1 MVIAVIVGMLLLV
14 GAVVGALNSGRV
26 FGWPPSSAGPA
37 LVLPAPTSHPP
48 DVSPTPTDLL
58 LSTTAT
64 ADPSAA
70 GRTGTQPLEDQVVA
84 ATNNER
90 AKVKC
95 AALTVDDRLRTA
107 AQVHSADMASYAYLS
122 HTGHD
127 GSDPVGRMQAAGQD
141 EQREEQ

>member
-1 MVIAVIVGMLLLV
+1 
-14 GAVVGALNSGRV
+14 
-26 FGWPPSSAGPA
+26 
-37 LVLPAPTSHPP
+37 
-48 DVSPTPTDLL
+48 L

-70 GRTGTQPLEDQVVA
+70 GRTGTQPLEDQLVA

-90 AKVKC
+90 AKDKC

-127 GSDPVGRMQAAGQD
+127 GSDPVGRMQAAGYPTTRPSAAENVARLPD
-141 EQREEQ
+141 RGRRDVGLACPAPGIGRTSSTAR